1 MNDSRPEW
9 PHKNMSESD
18 FRRIVKIGPISA
30 VESKWEYT
38 SADTSRDW
46 LEATDRNKKKH
57 VLPAG
62 WKCALKFEGWSSNP
76 GLFDYTY
83 EGREMLKTLEKI
95 DAWEKNKPQ
104 WIKDKVA
111 AERQHEIELGIR
123 DEDGLF
129 NLPDEETEEEDD
141 DDDDLNDSDR

>member
-30 VESKWEYT
+30 VEAKWEYT
-38 SADTSRDW
+38 SADTSREW

-57 VLPAG
+57 VLPQG
-62 WKCALKFEGWSSNP
+62 WKFVLQFVGWSSNP

-95 DAWEKNKPQ
+95 DAWEKKNK
-104 WIKDKVA
+104 
-111 AERQHEIELGIR
+111 AERAEYERLKVRFGSTEGATHE
-123 DEDGLF
+123 
-129 NLPDEETEEEDD
+129 
-141 DDDDLNDSDR
+141 